1 MIRVEIY
8 SRPGCQLCN
17 EMKAVVER
25 VARMVPLTLEEIDVS
40 ADAELEKRYGLE
52 VPVLMIE
59 GRKAAKYRVTDT
71 ELMRMLRARED
82 T

>member
-1 MIRVEIY
+1 MIRVSIY
-8 SRPGCQLCN
+8 SRPGCQLCD
-17 EMKAVVER
+17 EMKAVAER
-25 VARMVPLTLEEIDVS
+25 AARMVPLTLEEIDVS

-82 T
+82 G

>member
-1 MIRVEIY
+1 
-8 SRPGCQLCN
+8 
-17 EMKAVVER
+17 MKAVAER
-25 VARMVPLTLEEIDVS
+25 AARMVPLTLEEIDVS

-82 T
+82 A

>member
-1 MIRVEIY
+1 MIRVSIY
-8 SRPGCQLCN
+8 SRPGCHLCD
-17 EMKAVVER
+17 EMKAVAER

-71 ELMRMLRARED
+71 ELIRMLRARED
-82 T
+82 A